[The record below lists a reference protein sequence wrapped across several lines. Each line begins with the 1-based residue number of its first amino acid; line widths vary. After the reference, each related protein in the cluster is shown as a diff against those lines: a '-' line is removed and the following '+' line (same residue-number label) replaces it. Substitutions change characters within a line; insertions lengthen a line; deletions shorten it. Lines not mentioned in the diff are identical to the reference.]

1 MWASLV
7 AQMVKDLLAMQ
18 ETWFDP
24 WVRKIPWRREWQPTP
39 SLEEVVVEVSS
50 LAHLTLQRQFLP
62 VFLAHL
68 SCVWQCLPLRL
79 QDTCFSFKRQI
90 SH

>member
-7 AQMVKDLLAMQ
+7 AQMVKDLLAVQ

-24 WVRKIPWRREWQPTP
+24 WVRMIPCRREGQPTP

-50 LAHLTLQRQFLP
+50 LAQ
-62 VFLAHL
+62 
-68 SCVWQCLPLRL
+68 
-79 QDTCFSFKRQI
+79 
-90 SH
+90 

>member
-50 LAHLTLQRQFLP
+50 LAQ
-62 VFLAHL
+62 
-68 SCVWQCLPLRL
+68 
-79 QDTCFSFKRQI
+79 
-90 SH
+90 